1 MSNGEYC
8 LLPMQTIGYPRC
20 LLPVQSF
27 RRAVPLL
34 LLVVTIVLVIG
45 SLMKSRDIIVY
56 VFAFLV
62 AMSSALGWIRLLL
75 LPKSLI
81 IRGINAKP
89 IVNEIIYLIEKPSL
103 GFRYRCSVPGVWT
116 LNGPDI
122 YPWDPSIRISWSEN
136 EASIVGPGVTIK
148 LIAQRVIC
156 S

>member
-45 SLMKSRDIIVY
+45 NLVKSRDVVIY
-56 VFAFLV
+56 AFAFLIGI
-62 AMSSALGWIRLLL
+62 SSALGWVRFL
-75 LPKSLI
+75 LPKSL
-81 IRGINAKP
+81 RVSGINAKP
-89 IVNEIIYLIEKPSL
+89 IVNEIICQIERPSL